1 MRITDLARRTAVAVA
16 ALAMTAQLGIAS
28 VSAAGLGSTD
38 TGPSAEATTAP
49 PSAPEDAP
57 DEGAQPEEAPDEGA
71 GSDDT
76 ADESAPEDP
85 ASEAP
90 AGDALSSGTGAFAV
104 RGAIASTWHDLGGAA
119 GDLGR
124 PTTAERCGLR
134 GSGCYQRFQ
143 KGEVHW
149 SPKTGAHAT
158 LGAIANTWARTGHEG
173 GKLGYPTSN
182 ERCGLKGGGCYQWFE
197 KGQIHWSSGTGA
209 HPTKGGIRTAWS
221 RLGFESGKLGYPV
234 TGERCGLNGGGCYQ
248 RFQKGE
254 VHWSPKTGARATT
267 GAIARAWS
275 WNGHETGDLGYPTS
289 GERCGLKGGGCYQ
302 KFQKGQ
308 IHWSPKT
315 GAHATKGG
323 MQRQWAKAG
332 WENGSWGY
340 PTGSERKVGSGR
352 WEQRFQGGLKTYTTI
367 DPVWDRL
374 AQCESGGNWKINT
387 GNGYYGGLQF
397 SASTWK
403 AFGGH
408 KYAKNAHLATREQQ
422 IEIAQKVQKVQG
434 WGAWPACTRKLGIR

>member
-16 ALAMTAQLGIAS
+16 ALATTAQLGIAS
-28 VSAAGLGSTD
+28 ASAAGLGTTD

-90 AGDALSSGTGAFAV
+90 AGDALSSGTSAFAV

-134 GSGCYQRFQ
+134 GS
-143 KGEVHW
+143 
-149 SPKTGAHAT
+149 
-158 LGAIANTWARTGHEG
+158 
-173 GKLGYPTSN
+173 
-182 ERCGLKGGGCYQWFE
+182 
-197 KGQIHWSSGTGA
+197 
-209 HPTKGGIRTAWS
+209 
-221 RLGFESGKLGYPV
+221 
-234 TGERCGLNGGGCYQ
+234 GCYQ

-374 AQCESGGNWKINT
+374 AQYDSGGNWKINT

>member
-28 VSAAGLGSTD
+28 ASAAGLGSTD

-182 ERCGLKGGGCYQWFE
+182 ERCGLK
-197 KGQIHWSSGTGA
+197 
-209 HPTKGGIRTAWS
+209 
-221 RLGFESGKLGYPV
+221 
-234 TGERCGLNGGGCYQ
+234 GGGCYQ

>member
-1 MRITDLARRTAVAVA
+1 M
-16 ALAMTAQLGIAS
+16 
-28 VSAAGLGSTD
+28 
-38 TGPSAEATTAP
+38 
-49 PSAPEDAP
+49 
-57 DEGAQPEEAPDEGA
+57 
-71 GSDDT
+71 
-76 ADESAPEDP
+76 
-85 ASEAP
+85 
-90 AGDALSSGTGAFAV
+90 
-104 RGAIASTWHDLGGAA
+104 
-119 GDLGR
+119 
-124 PTTAERCGLR
+124 
-134 GSGCYQRFQ
+134 
-143 KGEVHW
+143 
-149 SPKTGAHAT
+149 
-158 LGAIANTWARTGHEG
+158 
-173 GKLGYPTSN
+173 
-182 ERCGLKGGGCYQWFE
+182 
-197 KGQIHWSSGTGA
+197 
-209 HPTKGGIRTAWS
+209 
-221 RLGFESGKLGYPV
+221 
-234 TGERCGLNGGGCYQ
+234 
-248 RFQKGE
+248 
-254 VHWSPKTGARATT
+254 HWSPKTGARATT
-267 GAIARAWS
+267 GAIARAWA